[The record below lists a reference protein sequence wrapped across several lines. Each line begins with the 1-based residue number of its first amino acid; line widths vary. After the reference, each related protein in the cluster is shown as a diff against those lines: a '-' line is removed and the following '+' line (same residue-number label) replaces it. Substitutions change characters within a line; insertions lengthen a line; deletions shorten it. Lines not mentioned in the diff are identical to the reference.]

1 MGHGKV
7 QGGGYKGGQ
16 GSSDSAAND
25 ASGESRRIAL
35 KALAEDE
42 VCQRRE
48 QLANESN
55 DSSEPPKPPDDPA
68 KRRTQSPSVEL
79 EGERMTAASCDV
91 EPAEGEQDA
100 SEAPERVEDDCERP
114 RKLPNTSERVNE
126 RSERKRREDLPER
139 TKVESGD
146 PDSEA
151 DVSAASGSIPGEEP
165 DEPDDEA
172 VVPDDLQNDPERPRS
187 VSNERV
193 DRTNAPSPD
202 KAPGGHKDD
211 QEALRD
217 VEGDSDRGTV
227 VDSAEH
233 DGMCPSSR
241 RNEREDKTNAPH
253 QRNSPEGHLGEP
265 EVSRGVE
272 GVRDRESVVDSAEYD
287 GRRGGKHGATSG
299 ARRDSKRVET
309 TLLAGDE
316 PGQHGKRKRERTDVP
331 GPSRPPTSHPR
342 SLTNYFDPLRRPGRM
357 KTQPRKISREDLKR
371 TTYRVVQRRRGRIRH
386 IGHVGCVIYVVQ
398 VPGKYPRPISEQHD
412 TAEDEDSRSRAPRT
426 AQRCT
431 RAVTYHMWKPG
442 DSTSTLAQDAELYSF
457 EH

>member
-1 MGHGKV
+1 L
-7 QGGGYKGGQ
+7 
-16 GSSDSAAND
+16 SFF
-25 ASGESRRIAL
+25 RI
-35 KALAEDE
+35 
-42 VCQRRE
+42 CQVP
-48 QLANESN
+48 QN
-55 DSSEPPKPPDDPA
+55 K
-68 KRRTQSPSVEL
+68 T
-79 EGERMTAASCDV
+79 SCDV
-91 EPAEGEQDA
+91 ERVRGEADA

-114 RKLPNTSERVNE
+114 RKLPNTSERINE
-126 RSERKRREDLPER
+126 HSERKRREDLPER

-146 PDSEA
+146 PESEA
-151 DVSAASGSIPGEEP
+151 DVSAASGSIEEVQKKSKKLQNTLEQVHERSKRKGRKYSPGRPGEEP
-165 DEPDDEA
+165 DEPDDKG

-217 VEGDSDRGTV
+217 IEGDSDRGTV

-253 QRNSPEGHLGEP
+253 RRNSPEGHLGEP

-299 ARRDSKRVET
+299 ARRDSKRVAT

-357 KTQPRKISREDLKR
+357 KTRPRKISREDLKR

-386 IGHVGCVIYVVQ
+386 IVRVGCVIYVVQ
-398 VPGKYPRPISEQHD
+398 VLGEYPRPISEQHD

-431 RAVTYHMWKPG
+431 RAATYHIWKPG
-442 DSTSTLAQDAELYSF
+442 DGTSTLAQDAELYSF